1 MVQYQSQKVEVE
13 GWSTGCGRGSKD
25 GRIQV
30 KVRGGGE
37 AVVELVVA
45 PITWPPWGWAVGEVA
60 RALGGRAWTM
70 TDARQKLRAAYTR
83 WSEEDARLLASEAA
97 RNRTVEELAELLGR
111 KPSAIQSRLRRLKL
125 RD

>member
-37 AVVELVVA
+37 AVVELVVP

-60 RALGGRAWTM
+60 RALGGRV
-70 TDARQKLRAAYTR
+70 DDDGRQA
-83 WSEEDARLLASEAA
+83 EA
-97 RNRTVEELAELLGR
+97 
-111 KPSAIQSRLRRLKL
+111 
-125 RD
+125 